1 MADWTAP
8 FHRPKMTT
16 EEFKKMKA
24 EYVAKHGYTMTVP
37 GLSDIVHIGVPN
49 KMTEEETRL
58 WKSRKYDE
66 IPGDRLEEIKEM
78 KQKKKDKFLSMLGSP
93 TPHIV
98 NNAGSIMTSIDD
110 AQDALGTLAF
120 VGRVAIAAAPRII
133 GSVLSGPVGWAMT
146 AAEMLNLV
154 QHLGYKRLGS
164 KKGKRAKDAATQD
177 NPKSKLYK
185 VKQALKTKS
194 IWPSQ
199 GRIVEALQVSD
210 NIFGIGICLG
220 PLVGFAIEA
229 VAGPARRIGG
239 AKVDVKIDWPVL
251 SHFTM
256 KAQRQA
262 RSQLAYIGAG
272 LQTEP
277 EEVLSMA
284 MANYLSHQEILTHGS
299 EISAFDNI
307 DDVGSVEIAAPTPT
321 DVLTLE
327 IIEEEGIKIEDCT
340 GWPHSDEKWALIS
353 DIGPEYD
360 SPCKDFQKDFM
371 ELHNNDWIGYAYGA
385 LTTQATGH
393 IMSEAEGVE
402 NVGYD
407 FTANSKWGHI
417 MLDNGLML
425 KPGQSAYKIKLVED
439 EIDRLDEEKEKPTLR
454 NFEEFCD
461 KHGII
466 LESFLES

>member
-1 MADWTAP
+1 MPDWTAP

-24 EYVAKHGYTMTVP
+24 KYVAKHGYTITIP
-37 GLSDIVHIGVPN
+37 GLSDIIHIGVPK
-49 KMTEEETRL
+49 KMTEDETKL
-58 WKSRKYDE
+58 WKARKYNE
-66 IPGDRLEEIKEM
+66 IPGDRLEEIRKM
-78 KQKKKDKFLSMLGSP
+78 KKKKKNKFLSMLASP

-133 GSVLSGPVGWAMT
+133 AKVLTGPVGWTMT

-154 QHLGYKRLGS
+154 QHLGYQRLGS
-164 KKGKRAKDAATQD
+164 KKGKRNKDAATQD

-185 VKQALKTKS
+185 IKQAMKVKK

-199 GRIVEALQVSD
+199 GRVVEALQVSD

-220 PLVGFAIEA
+220 PLVGFAIET
-229 VAGPARRIGG
+229 VAGPVRRIMG
-239 AKVDVKIDWPVL
+239 ARVGVKIDWPVL

-277 EEVLSMA
+277 EEVISMA
-284 MANYLSHQEILTHGS
+284 IANYLSHQEILAHGS

-307 DDVGSVEIAAPTPT
+307 EDIGSVEIAAPIPNDT
-321 DVLTLE
+321 LTLE
-327 IIEEEGIKIEDCT
+327 VIEEEGIKVDDVI
-340 GWPHSDEKWALIS
+340 GWPHSSKKWALIS
-353 DIGPEYD
+353 DIGAEYD
-360 SPCKDFQKDFM
+360 EPCKGYQRDFM
-371 ELHNNDWIGYAYGA
+371 KLHNNDWYGYAYGA
-385 LTTQATGH
+385 LTTQTTGH
-393 IMSEAEGVE
+393 IMAAAEGTDSVTHD
-402 NVGYD
+402 Y
-407 FTANSKWGHI
+407 TANSKWGHI

-425 KPGQSAYKIKLVED
+425 APEQTPDKRALLIE
-439 EIDRLDEEKEKPTLR
+439 EINRLDEDREKPTLR
-454 NFEEFCD
+454 NIIAFC
-461 KHGII
+461 KENKII
-466 LESFLES
+466 LESFLP